1 MKINQENKMSI
12 ENELSQFISGQLL
25 SENGNIQLGPD
36 DNLLLSG
43 LIDSHGVIRLVNF
56 IEGQFGVKVQPGE
69 ITLKNFK
76 TISAMVAFINTKT
89 AVAP

>member
-1 MKINQENKMSI
+1 MSI
-12 ENELSQFISGQLL
+12 QNELSQFISGQLL

-43 LIDSHGVIRLVNF
+43 LVDSHGVIRLVNF
-56 IEGQFGVKVQPGE
+56 IQEQFGVKVQPSE

-76 TISAMVAFINTKT
+76 TISAMVTFINTKR

>member
-43 LIDSHGVIRLVNF
+43 LVDSHGVIRLVNF
-56 IEGQFGVKVQPGE
+56 IQEQFGVKVQPGE

-76 TISAMVAFINTKT
+76 TVNAMVAFINTKT